1 MTHQK
6 NVNLASAILEKYQ
19 DEANSLD
26 IDDVIAGLKELA
38 YHPSE
43 VGNDN
48 YAVVTVDLTAK
59 GLRNLYAL
67 VKLESNIIEYR
78 GGAE

>member
-1 MTHQK
+1 MSQ

-38 YHPSE
+38 FHPSE